1 MDASVAAVHRN
12 GAHSFTKPGV
22 ARIELVAG
30 IGVAGDAHAGVTVRH
45 RSRVARDPSQPNLRQ
60 VHLIHGEL
68 HDELVAAGFRVGPG
82 VMGENVTTR
91 GVDLLAL
98 GRGTRLYLGADA
110 VLEVTGLRNPCAQL
124 DALQSGLM
132 AAVLDR
138 DADGQLV
145 RKAGIMC
152 VVLIGGTVTAGDR
165 IGAEPRAGRHH
176 PLAPV

>member
-1 MDASVAAVHRN
+1 
-12 GAHSFTKPGV
+12 
-22 ARIELVAG
+22 
-30 IGVAGDAHAGVTVRH
+30 
-45 RSRVARDPSQPNLRQ
+45 
-60 VHLIHGEL
+60 
-68 HDELVAAGFRVGPG
+68 
-82 VMGENVTTR
+82 MGENVTTR